1 MIELSGA
8 IKAGL
13 FGGFVI
19 GIVFSSVLR
28 FVGKLDKW
36 DEILSYKQILCLS
49 VATGFIGAIFFG
61 ILYYLG
67 LIEYIL

>member
-13 FGGFVI
+13 FGGFVT
-19 GIVFSSVLR
+19 GLVFSSVLR

-49 VATGFIGAIFFG
+49 VATGFIGAILFG

-67 LIEYIL
+67 LIEYIF